1 MELQSANQ
9 RLSVLQIEHSR
20 LQSSLAD
27 SRTALETQGVTAKS
41 EERQRLHRADQ
52 ERQSDR
58 RKILE
63 LESQVQVARQA
74 ATRLE
79 QELSSSRKNEMNA
92 LEEAR
97 IARLRSHNSP
107 RVTFNSSTK
116 DGPPSTPPPPP
127 PTVSMTIDL
136 KHCYC
141 CNLLL
146 LLSVTVITYYYWCNC
161 NLSQS

>member
-1 MELQSANQ
+1 MELQAANQ
-9 RLSVLQIEHSR
+9 KLSVLQIEHSR

-27 SRTALETQGVTAKS
+27 SRSALETQGVAAKS
-41 EERQRLHRADQ
+41 EERQRLLRTDQ

-63 LESQVQVARQA
+63 LDSQVQVARQA

-79 QELSSSRKNEMNA
+79 QELSLSRKNEMNA

-97 IARLRSHNSP
+97 TARIRSHNSP

-116 DGPPSTPPPPP
+116 DGPPPSTPPP
-127 PTVSMTIDL
+127 TVIMTIHL
-136 KHCYC
+136 HYCFCYHCK
-141 CNLLL
+141 LLQL
-146 LLSVTVITYYYWCNC
+146 
-161 NLSQS
+161 